1 MAPVGSRPLVSGA
14 SERAR
19 RRRRVE
25 AAAFRLVDQRA
36 GRACEAPAFY
46 ELSARCRRTATD
58 HHHVFGSR
66 IGPPLRDLHT
76 MIVRIDRRC
85 HNLIHGKESPS
96 PLASERA
103 WEETMPEL
111 VEWQAVCWT
120 VDYLG
125 VDVVVPRITLAY
137 VRSARPRLHPIDVV
151 RELERL
157 GTPRLQE
164 LIEAAELREG
174 GHP

>member
-1 MAPVGSRPLVSGA
+1 MISRPLVSG
-14 SERAR
+14 SGERAR
-19 RRRRVE
+19 QRRQVE
-25 AAAFRLVDQRA
+25 SAAFRRVDRRA
-36 GRACEAPAFY
+36 GTVCEAPGIY
-46 ELSARCRRTATD
+46 ELQPRCPRTATD

-96 PLASERA
+96 HLASERA
-103 WEETMPEL
+103 WEEVMPEL
-111 VEWQAVCWT
+111 IEWRAVQRT
-120 VDYLG
+120 VNYLG
-125 VDVVVPRITLAY
+125 ADVVVPRITLAY
-137 VRSARPRLHPIDVV
+137 VRSPRSRLRPIDVV

-157 GTPRLQE
+157 GTPRLRE

-174 GHP
+174 GRP